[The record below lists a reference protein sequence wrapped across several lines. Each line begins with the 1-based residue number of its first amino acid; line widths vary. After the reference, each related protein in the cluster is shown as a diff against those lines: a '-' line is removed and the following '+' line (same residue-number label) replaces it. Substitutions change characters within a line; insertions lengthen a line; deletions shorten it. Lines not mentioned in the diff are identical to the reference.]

1 MSQECK
7 VQDFEYFQNEP
18 RNWTTVFTSFNNN
31 ISNTIY
37 GEFLDIKINFD
48 TAISELQDNN
58 GASLKDTIQ
67 KINDL
72 TKKYLKEVNDRF
84 DIEISNEMIDGCIQI
99 SNEIKKKNEKL
110 IQLPGGDKVSEIQA
124 VEQKIF
130 QLQKDLEALIEF
142 NDENSILEKQQID
155 NLNRVIENLKTQI
168 DNLNGEITRLHISL
182 LDLKAKKNLQDI
194 KIKHHT
200 KLLESYEST
209 YNKEQEKMKKDI
221 EALEKRIENNNKEIE
236 ELSEEKIKESVKLKF
251 KTKTISDA
259 TGSNDSTQEKKT
271 RKSVVVGNPYF
282 DNSIINDKFPVPS
295 EYEMTEDILYN
306 GNDNFRNIGRLLLD
320 KDKNAVTSKESKLF
334 SIKEKGFDSVVT
346 INMNNINNEL
356 EKYE

>member
-1 MSQECK
+1 MGEECEVQEFK
-7 VQDFEYFQNEP
+7 YFQNQP
-18 RNWTTVFTSFNNN
+18 RNWITDFTSFHNN
-31 ISNTIY
+31 IPTAIY
-37 GEFLDIKINFD
+37 RQFLDIKSNFD

-72 TKKYLKEVNDRF
+72 TKIYLKEFNDRF
-84 DIEISNEMIDGCIQI
+84 NIEIPNEMINGCIQI
-99 SNEIKKKNEKL
+99 SNKIGEKTEELKK
-110 IQLPGGDKVSEIQA
+110 LPGGDKAVEIQD
-124 VEQKIF
+124 VEQKII
-130 QLQKDLEALIEF
+130 QLQKDLKALIDS
-142 NDENSILEKQQID
+142 NDENNILEKQQID
-155 NLNRVIENLKTQI
+155 DLNRVIENLKTQI

-221 EALEKRIENNNKEIE
+221 EELEKKIENNNKELE
-236 ELSEEKIKESVKLKF
+236 MLSDDKIKEKVRQEF
-251 KTKTISDA
+251 KAKTISDA
-259 TGSNDSTQEKKT
+259 TGSNDSAQEKET
-271 RKSVVVGNPYF
+271 RKSVVVDNPYF
-282 DNSIINDKFPVPS
+282 DNSIINGKFPVPP
-295 EYEMTEDILYN
+295 EYKMTEEILYN

-320 KDKNAVTSKESKLF
+320 KDKNALTSKESKLF
-334 SIKEKGFDSVVT
+334 SMKENGFDSVVT